1 MFSPSS
7 SLGVTGEAGR
17 RFGDELMAE
26 YGNTL
31 PNAHRDTMPSLREW
45 YEKLSEPIHAAK
57 KIKNGLKR
65 QEN

>member
-1 MFSPSS
+1 
-7 SLGVTGEAGR
+7 
-17 RFGDELMAE
+17 MAE